1 MIKIVIA
8 DPHPIIYKGVKSFFR
23 NSTEIS
29 VIGKTINFL
38 ELLNFLESKK
48 IDIVLLEMDLP
59 GLDGLQV
66 IKPLKE
72 RFHYVNFLIFSSL
85 SEEVYAISALK
96 SGASGYLCKT
106 NPLKELRSAILKI
119 SSGGIYIT
127 KKLAEIIAYNES
139 NLNQKSKIDRLSE
152 REVQV
157 LKMLVDGKRNKEVAF
172 SLGINAKTVSTYR
185 SRIMKKLEAKNF
197 VDLFQKTKHMDL
209 EIY

>member
-1 MIKIVIA
+1 
-8 DPHPIIYKGVKSFFR
+8 
-23 NSTEIS
+23 
-29 VIGKTINFL
+29 
-38 ELLNFLESKK
+38 
-48 IDIVLLEMDLP
+48 MDLP

-85 SEEVYAISALK
+85 NEEVYAISALK

-172 SLGINAKTVSTYR
+172 
-185 SRIMKKLEAKNF
+185 
-197 VDLFQKTKHMDL
+197 
-209 EIY
+209 

>member
-72 RFHYVNFLIFSSL
+72 RFHYVNFLIFSSA
-85 SEEVYAISALK
+85 SESI
-96 SGASGYLCKT
+96 
-106 NPLKELRSAILKI
+106 
-119 SSGGIYIT
+119 
-127 KKLAEIIAYNES
+127 
-139 NLNQKSKIDRLSE
+139 
-152 REVQV
+152 
-157 LKMLVDGKRNKEVAF
+157 F
-172 SLGINAKTVSTYR
+172 
-185 SRIMKKLEAKNF
+185 
-197 VDLFQKTKHMDL
+197 
-209 EIY
+209 